1 MAIACGLHVLRVSG
15 ETCRPPIYF
24 THTQIRVD
32 PAAPVRDWHLSDEG
46 RARVLRVVN
55 APWMSRVTRVVTSS
69 EYRVIETAH
78 ILAARRDLPVEIK
91 PEFDD
96 SGRPPAD
103 FLSVME
109 LEQDARRLLRP
120 AAESARPGWEPAA
133 DAQRRVAGGIDAV
146 LDARSDDGDL
156 LIVGQGRIGTLLLC
170 HLAGLPI
177 SREHFQPTP
186 GGNLFAFDCA
196 TRKVHFRWRPV
207 AASL

>member
-1 MAIACGLHVLRVSG
+1 MPTAF
-15 ETCRPPIYF
+15 YF

-32 PAAPVRDWHLSDEG
+32 PAAPVRNWHLSDEG

-55 APWMSRVTRVVTSS
+55 APWMARVTRVITSS

-78 ILAARRDLPVEIK
+78 ILAARRDLPVDIK
-91 PEFDD
+91 PELDD
-96 SGRPPAD
+96 TGRPADD
-103 FLSVME
+103 FLSVTE
-109 LEQDARRLLRP
+109 LERTLDAFFARP
-120 AAESARPGWEPAA
+120 EESARPGWEPAS
-133 DAQRRVAGGIDAV
+133 DAQRRVACALDAV
-146 LDARSDDGDL
+146 LDARSEDGDL

-177 SREHFQPTP
+177 SREHFQPAS